1 MLKKSKVVSL
11 FLGLTPILVSYSPA
25 QAQAAPFVRG
35 GYRYEVLA
43 MNSYCENAFPDGKMI
58 GNRQLVGNAWH
69 SPIGTKNI
77 RCKYKYAMTY
87 STQLGGS
94 IGFGGIG
101 GSGSRTDNETEVKD
115 GVIEQFSYSSMCKF
129 QQNTTKYLLSKNRQ
143 FVYCG
148 RPI

>member
-1 MLKKSKVVSL
+1 MLKTWKVTPLILASVPVLLSSL
-11 FLGLTPILVSYSPA
+11 PA
-25 QAQAAPFVRG
+25 QAQVAPFVRN

-69 SPIGTKNI
+69 SPSSGQNM

-101 GSGSRTDNETEVKD
+101 GNGSRTDNETEVKEGIVD
-115 GVIEQFSYSSMCKF
+115 QFSYSSMCKF

-143 FVYCG
+143 FLYCG